1 MSMTNFPSQNCIC
14 MPGGMAVGRFF
25 VVKRRRAWGLV
36 LVAVMVPLL
45 VAGYWAWPVVEA
57 RMERVIRAIAAG
69 TASRRLPIY
78 SVWTEEKIAAIS
90 FDAAWGADKTRT
102 ILDILDEYGIKTTFF
117 LVTFWVEKYPDEA
130 REMVARGHE
139 IGLHSSTHPD
149 FTALTNAAIREELT
163 ENHRVIKEITGV
175 EPRLFRPPFGAY
187 NDRVLSVVEDELGYL
202 TIQWSVDS
210 LDWRDVTPDDITRR
224 ILSRIHPG
232 AIVLFH
238 NNAESTPAALPRI
251 LSALQAGGWRIV
263 PISQLLHPGPYTID
277 HEGRQIPKTK
287 E

>member
-1 MSMTNFPSQNCIC
+1 MGSARPSYTCR
-14 MPGGMAVGRFF
+14 GGMAVGRFF
-25 VVKRRRAWGLV
+25 VVERKRTRGL
-36 LVAVMVPLL
+36 LIIAVMVPLL
-45 VAGYWAWPVVEA
+45 VVGYWAWPAIQA
-57 RMERVIRAIAAG
+57 RMERVMRVVAMGAAP
-69 TASRRLPIY
+69 RRLPIY
-78 SVWTEEKIAAIS
+78 SVGTREKKAAIS

-102 ILDILDEYGIKTTFF
+102 ILDILDEYDIKTTFF

-130 REMVARGHE
+130 REIVARGHE

-149 FTALTNAAIREELT
+149 FTALTNAAMREELT

-251 LSALQAGGWRIV
+251 LSTLQADGWRIV
-263 PISQLLHPGPYTID
+263 PISQLLHQGPYTID
-277 HEGRQIPKTK
+277 HEGRQIP
-287 E
+287 ESAE

>member
-1 MSMTNFPSQNCIC
+1 
-14 MPGGMAVGRFF
+14 MAVGRF
-25 VVKRRRAWGLV
+25 VVTGRRRTWGLLIIV
-36 LVAVMVPLL
+36 VMVPLL
-45 VAGYWAWPVVEA
+45 AVGYWVWPTIQA
-57 RMERVIRAIAAG
+57 GMERVIRAAAVG
-69 TASRRLPIY
+69 AAPRRLPIY
-78 SVWTEEKIAAIS
+78 SVWTQEKKAAIS

-117 LVTFWVEKYPDEA
+117 LVTFWVEKYPEEA
-130 REMVARGHE
+130 REIIARGHE

-163 ENHRVIKEITGV
+163 ENHRVIKEIAGV

-210 LDWRDVTPDDITRR
+210 LDWRDVTPDYITQR

-251 LSALQAGGWRIV
+251 LSTLQADGWEIV
-263 PISQLLHPGPYTID
+263 PISQLLHKGPYTID
-277 HEGRQIPKTK
+277 HEGRQVPEMT